1 MSSHNQLILFDTGKS
16 SDLLNSGSREAFL
29 SKRRNERCIFKPE
42 AESIRE
48 DFETR
53 IGIERAELGRN
64 GRRGWSKRLVD
75 LLFGRR
81 GVGDESGENGSG
93 GGFALGFV
101 RGSEMGGWGEEE
113 RGG

>member
-1 MSSHNQLILFDTGKS
+1 M
-16 SDLLNSGSREAFL
+16 

-42 AESIRE
+42 TESIRQ
-48 DFETR
+48 DFETS

-64 GRRGWSKRLVD
+64 GRRGWSKGLVD

-81 GVGDESGENGSG
+81 GVGDESGENGG
-93 GGFALGFV
+93 RGGFALGFV
-101 RGSEMGGWGEEE
+101 KGSQVGLWGEE